1 MSILGEHSIVLP
13 DYEEGSIVNL
23 MSSLAE
29 GLGSESPYNGLE
41 MIDEKKFGESENV
54 ILLVLD
60 GIGYEYVKEKGKD
73 TVIYDNLKEKVT
85 SVFPSSTA
93 SAIPTFFTGLAPQQ
107 HAVTGWY
114 TFLKEL
120 GVVTTIL
127 PFKPRFGDSSLEE
140 FGVDISSILSSRSIM
155 DSIKRKAIDVTPERL
170 KDSAF
175 NSFYTGASKRVG
187 FSSLGGL
194 FSLLEPLVKSG
205 DEKKYIKAYW
215 NGFDKVAHKEGV
227 NSIPASKEFL
237 DISLQSRDF
246 IEEIKDT
253 DTTLIITS
261 DHGFIDSEREK
272 SVRLEDHPGLQ
283 ECLTLP
289 LCGDYRSV
297 FCYVR
302 PSKTDEFEEYWEE
315 NLSDFSHL
323 CKSDK
328 MIEENY
334 FGLFEP
340 DPRLY
345 LRVGDYTLIMKENY
359 VFHDTLP
366 NEEEHFEI
374 GNHGG
379 ISEKEMYVPV
389 SIVEL
394 GRD

>member
-1 MSILGEHSIVLP
+1 MILP
-13 DYEEGSIVNL
+13 DYEKKSIVNL
-23 MSSLAE
+23 MSSLAL
-29 GLGSESPYNGLE
+29 GLGSKSPYNPLDI
-41 MIDEKKFGESENV
+41 IDEKKLERSENV

-60 GIGYEYVKEKGKD
+60 GIGYEYLKEKGKD
-73 TVIYDNLKEKVT
+73 TVLYDNLEGKVT

-120 GVVTTIL
+120 GVVATIL
-127 PFKPRFGDSSLEE
+127 PFKPRFGEPSLEE
-140 FGVDISSILSSRSIM
+140 SEVDISSILSSRSIM
-155 DSIKRKAIDVTPERL
+155 DSIERETIDITLERL

-175 NSFYTGASKRVG
+175 NSFYAGSSKRMG
-187 FSSLGGL
+187 FSSLGEL
-194 FSLLEPLVKSG
+194 FSLLERLVKSG

-215 NGFDKVAHKEGV
+215 NGFDKVAHEEGA
-227 NSIPASKEFL
+227 NSILASKEIV
-237 DISLQSRDF
+237 DISLQLRDF
-246 IEEIKDT
+246 VESIKDS
-253 DTTLIITS
+253 DTSLIITS
-261 DHGFIDSEREK
+261 DHGFIDSEKEK

-315 NLSDFSHL
+315 NLSDVSHL
-323 CKSDK
+323 CRSEN

-334 FGLFEP
+334 FGLFEANQQ
-340 DPRLY
+340 LY
-345 LRVGDYTLIMKENY
+345 SRIGDYTFIMKENY
-359 VFHDTLP
+359 VFHDTLA
-366 NEEEHFEI
+366 NEDEHFEI

-379 ISEKEMYVPV
+379 VSEKEMYVPV
-389 SIVEL
+389 AIIEL